1 MLKKVQNRYFRK
13 NIMKIKNAPVFSHIP
28 TYNVEVD
35 QIFLFNFL
43 NFTNTKDE
51 KITVPRTIWRHVG
64 KTMCR
69 PDPENLLVRMGAK
82 DMALDASDLIVS
94 SLSRTFSSLYKTKQ
108 KVSQFKSNTLV
119 ASSLIFICNYLIILT
134 FVLLRNM
141 FEDWETNRF
150 LSP

>member
-35 QIFLFNFL
+35 QIFLFTFL
-43 NFTNTKDE
+43 TFTFTKDE
-51 KITVPRTIWRHVG
+51 KLTVLRTICRHVAN
-64 KTMCR
+64 TMCR

-108 KVSQFKSNTLV
+108 KVSQFKSNTMV

-134 FVLLRNM
+134 FV
-141 FEDWETNRF
+141 
-150 LSP
+150 